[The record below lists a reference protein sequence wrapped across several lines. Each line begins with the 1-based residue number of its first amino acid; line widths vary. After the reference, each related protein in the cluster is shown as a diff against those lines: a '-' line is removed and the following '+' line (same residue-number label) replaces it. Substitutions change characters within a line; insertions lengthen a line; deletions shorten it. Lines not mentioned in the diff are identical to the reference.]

1 MNIGYRFAAV
11 LALAGMTTA
20 SAALANNLSGVNL
33 KGIELKPGE
42 RLVAIDGV
50 PVEKLSPQ
58 QLAAIQQP
66 APVNEPAPA
75 NEAVPAAK
83 PAAANDKPAATQ
95 GPVAPTTTEPTA
107 SEAPADTNIVG
118 NLVRS
123 NKSFSHSDG
132 VTALD
137 KANTERRKQG
147 YSTLL
152 PDPALQALAL
162 RKATIA
168 AKRGYKNHIGGT
180 LGGAKCEGVGWTNGR
195 FLSCC
200 LDEPGTYGG
209 AAMVQGRDGWYC
221 CLLVR

>member
-1 MNIGYRFAAV
+1 MRSF
-11 LALAGMTTA
+11 
-20 SAALANNLSGVNL
+20 SQAALCHLATNDKRIETEVTMQMGYFGAATLMLASLMLGSTTMAANPH
-33 KGIELKPGE
+33 GIKLNPGE

-50 PVEKLSPQ
+50 PVDQLS
-58 QLAAIQQP
+58 AKDMP
-66 APVNEPAPA
+66 AVTTAGGKEGKNTDGE
-75 NEAVPAAK
+75 
-83 PAAANDKPAATQ
+83 
-95 GPVAPTTTEPTA
+95 PVA
-107 SEAPADTNIVG
+107 TNIVG

-123 NKSFSHSDG
+123 GQSFSHSDG

-137 KANTERRKQG
+137 KANAERRREGQRA
-147 YSTLL
+147 LI
-152 PDPALQALAL
+152 PDAGLQALAL

-168 AKRGYKNHIGGT
+168 AQRGYKNHIGGS
-180 LGGAKCEGVGWTNGR
+180 LGGAKCEGVGYTNGR